1 MILNAL
7 RLMVEAIEAP
17 GREGWDRFC
26 SRTRKIVN
34 MATSVLPYVKS
45 NSAAVKEENQLAYG
59 TSGSCSP

>member
-17 GREGWDRFC
+17 RWEGVRFC
-26 SRTRKIVN
+26 SRTRKIVSI
-34 MATSVLPYVKS
+34 ATSVLPWRKG
-45 NSAAVKEENQLAYG
+45 NSVEVREENELAHG